1 MLFKASQKMFKELLS
16 HTTTVKQDPVH
27 LQKIVQILESV
38 QGEQLQGLPPNED
51 SDHEK
56 EDKEKA
62 ADGKNS

>member
-1 MLFKASQKMFKELLS
+1 MLFKASQKMFEELLS

-27 LQKIVQILESV
+27 LQKIVQILQSV
-38 QGEQLQGLPPNED
+38 QGEQLQGLPPKEE

-62 ADGKNS
+62 SDGENS